1 MLKTYRPWVMLAFA
15 MLMLIVSNG
24 MILSGL
30 SAFDKALINEFGW
43 SRGALKARDL
53 ITLLATGLAA
63 PFIGM
68 VIDRIG
74 VRKLILLG
82 AAVLA
87 VAYVLY
93 GQVQTTL
100 HVYAIHLL
108 FAVVLIG
115 CGLNVAVILVSNW
128 FVAKRGTALGI
139 AIAGTSLGGMIFP
152 PLITQLI
159 AQQGWRDTFV
169 TLSVA
174 PVALLLIALVLVKS
188 KPADSGELAYGETNA
203 GAVAGGSM
211 GAGSTGRNALAT
223 GAAGAASGLTFSEA
237 TRTPTFWILCFTASM
252 TFYAMMSAMAHL
264 FLHMQDMG
272 FAPPVA
278 AKALSLMFGL
288 ALVGKLV
295 FGTLADYI
303 DQKRVF
309 LANLVVM
316 LLGAITLATLDKS
329 LIWAAIAMY
338 GLGWGGMYTMLQL
351 QAVNSFGLKAA
362 GKILGTLVMVEAI
375 GGGVGIFLTG
385 VMFDAFKSYQMAF
398 AVICVV
404 LLLSLIASTRVQRY
418 R

>member
-1 MLKTYRPWVMLAFA
+1 MKRTLRPWTMLVFA
-15 MLMLIVSNG
+15 MLMLVVSNG
-24 MILSGL
+24 MILTGL
-30 SAFDKALINEFGW
+30 SAFDKALITEFGW
-43 SRGALKARDL
+43 NRGTLKARDL

-63 PFIGM
+63 PFIGA

-87 VAYVLY
+87 LAYWLY
-93 GQVQTTL
+93 AKVQSPL

-139 AIAGTSLGGMIFP
+139 AIAGTSFGGMVFP
-152 PLITQLI
+152 PVITQLVG
-159 AQQGWRDTFV
+159 ADGWRAAFT
-169 TLSVA
+169 
-174 PVALLLIALVLVKS
+174 ALALVPLGLLVLAAVLVKS
-188 KPADSGELAYGETNA
+188 TPAEVGETAYGANA
-203 GAVAGGSM
+203 AAK
-211 GAGSTGRNALAT
+211 T
-223 GAAGAASGLTFSEA
+223 GAATPPPGAGQGLTYAEA
-237 TRTPTFWILCFTASM
+237 TRTASFWILCFTASM

-272 FAPPVA
+272 FKPPEA
-278 AKALSLMFGL
+278 AKGMSLMFGL

-295 FGTLADYI
+295 FGALSDWL

-316 LLGAITLATLDKS
+316 LLGALTLASLDKS
-329 LIWAAIAMY
+329 LIWAAIGLF

-385 VMFDAFKSYQMAF
+385 VLFDRFGSYQVAF
-398 AVICVV
+398 GVICAV
-404 LLLSLIASTRVQRY
+404 LIASFIASTRVQRHQ
-418 R
+418 